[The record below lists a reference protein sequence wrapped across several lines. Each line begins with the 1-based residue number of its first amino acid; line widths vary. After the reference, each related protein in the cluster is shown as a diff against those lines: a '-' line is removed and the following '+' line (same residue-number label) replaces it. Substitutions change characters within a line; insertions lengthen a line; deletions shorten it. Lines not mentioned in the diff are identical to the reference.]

1 MIMTVFSAVAMV
13 DAEACLAAA
22 MRFSTGNGNC
32 AERAEREA

>member
-1 MIMTVFSAVAMV
+1 MIMTVLSAVAMV

-32 AERAEREA
+32 TKDGAR